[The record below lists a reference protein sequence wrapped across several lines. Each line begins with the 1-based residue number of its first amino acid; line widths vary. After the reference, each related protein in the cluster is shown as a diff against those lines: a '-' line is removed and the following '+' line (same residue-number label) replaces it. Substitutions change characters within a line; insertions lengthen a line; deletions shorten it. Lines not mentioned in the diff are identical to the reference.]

1 MASRS
6 RARGQPQQFGDYSR
20 AIVETARECLL
31 ILNQELQVKAANP
44 AFHQT
49 FRLPPEK
56 TQNRPLFELGNG
68 EWNLPELRSLLNE
81 TRTRGVP
88 FEDFEI
94 EREFSGIGRRT
105 VLVSARPVRPGPD
118 SDSLILVTLKDGAE
132 RRRTENVQRSMLRA
146 REKLNSTL
154 EPEKLLDDLAREA
167 IELHLEGLIEEGQP
181 VPTPRPIEQSRKD
194 PIYRGGTWAVVSIDP
209 ACLRVNAKRINITMP
224 QRILDAVDR
233 HAAAEYETR
242 SGLLTKAAVKY
253 LAEKRPPASTP
264 KRRRRYRRRPS

>member
-6 RARGQPQQFGDYSR
+6 RARGQPQQFSDYSR

-68 EWNLPELRSLLNE
+68 EWNLPELRSLLYE

-94 EREFSGIGRRT
+94 EREFSGIGRRRSEEHT
-105 VLVSARPVRPGPD
+105 SELQSPDHLV
-118 SDSLILVTLKDGAE
+118 
-132 RRRTENVQRSMLRA
+132 
-146 REKLNSTL
+146 
-154 EPEKLLDDLAREA
+154 
-167 IELHLEGLIEEGQP
+167 
-181 VPTPRPIEQSRKD
+181 
-194 PIYRGGTWAVVSIDP
+194 
-209 ACLRVNAKRINITMP
+209 
-224 QRILDAVDR
+224 
-233 HAAAEYETR
+233 
-242 SGLLTKAAVKY
+242 
-253 LAEKRPPASTP
+253 
-264 KRRRRYRRRPS
+264 